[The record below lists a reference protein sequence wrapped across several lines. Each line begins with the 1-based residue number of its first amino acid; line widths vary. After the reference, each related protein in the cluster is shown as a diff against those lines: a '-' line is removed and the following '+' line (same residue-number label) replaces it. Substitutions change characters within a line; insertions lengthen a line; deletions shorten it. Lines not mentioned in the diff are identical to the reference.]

1 MRCRSNLWAK
11 LAARGRFRTEAK
23 LVSGGKDYTA
33 ISAPV
38 IVRKLMAQ
46 PMAVGS
52 CIAATLSVSVMTTDH
67 IESPVRVMCRITDEE
82 SYSEWASFG
91 TFFINQRDDSQHNG
105 LVTLDCYDAMLMANT
120 PYLSESDD
128 TALVWPR
135 PMIDVVE
142 DIAARLEVGIDPR
155 TKINTGADYM
165 IPEPSTDKT
174 MQSLLADIA
183 ICHGGN
189 WIITEDNLLR
199 LVPLTSAADETYR
212 LIDEDFNVITAAD
225 GSTIVY
231 KDGGATVIS
240 ADDSSGETPESPIVA
255 SYHVTDEH
263 GNAIITPQGYY
274 LAWSNG
280 ELVPADGVLNVPVV
294 CGSLTTGTSVTLS
307 GISAT
312 AGNDTLGAG
321 NNSGYVLDISSDCL
335 TQNIVNG
342 LYDKLKGITYAPF
355 TASKTIFDPAAELG
369 DKVIIGDAV
378 RSVLCVETLTFNI
391 DFRAD
396 LNAPN
401 SEELSVEYPY
411 KKEYQK
417 LQQSLASLD
426 KSVNKSIDDLSD
438 KVNSSSGETG
448 TLAAQLEAE
457 IIRAGQAELALSD
470 QIKAEKD
477 RAETAEKQILD
488 DVATGYTTKD
498 ELSDAQT
505 AVDQKFTDVHTEID
519 GIKSKLDIMGPYK
532 MVGGRLCFVTK
543 KKA

>member
-1 MRCRSNLWAK
+1 MRGRSTLWAK

-38 IVRKLMAQ
+38 IVRKLMSQ

-52 CIAATLSVSVMTTDH
+52 CIAATLSVSVLTEDH
-67 IESPVRVMCRITDEE
+67 IESPVRIMCRITDEE

-120 PYLSESDD
+120 PYLTSSDD
-128 TALVWPR
+128 ALVWPR

-165 IPEPSTDKT
+165 IPEPSADKT
-174 MQSLLADIA
+174 MQSLLVDIA
-183 ICHGGN
+183 VCHGGN

-240 ADDSSGETPESPIVA
+240 ADDSNSGETPESPITA
-255 SYHVTDEH
+255 TYHVTDEH

-280 ELVPADGVLNVPVV
+280 ELVPADGVLTVPVV

-335 TQNIVNG
+335 TQNIVND
-342 LYDKLKGITYAPF
+342 LYDRLKGITYAPF

-426 KSVNKSIDDLSD
+426 KSVNKSIDDLTD
-438 KVNSSSGETG
+438 KVNSGSGETG

-470 QIKAEKD
+470 QVKAEKD
-477 RAETAEKQILD
+477 RAEGAEKQILE
-488 DVATGYTTKD
+488 DVAAGYTTKD
-498 ELSDAQT
+498 ELSDAQDT
-505 AVDQKFTDVHTEID
+505 TDQKFTEVHTEID
-519 GIKSKLDIMGPYK
+519 EIKSKLDIMGPYK

>member
-1 MRCRSNLWAK
+1 MRGRSNLWAK

-23 LVSGGKDYTA
+23 LVSGGKDYTT
-33 ISAPV
+33 ISAPI

-52 CIAATLSVSVMTTDH
+52 CIAATLSVSVLTPDR
-67 IESPVRVMCRITDEE
+67 IESPVKIMARITDDEA
-82 SYSEWASFG
+82 YSEWASFG

-120 PYLSESDD
+120 PYLTSADD
-128 TALVWPR
+128 ALVWPR

-165 IPEPSTDKT
+165 IPKPSADKT
-174 MQSLLADIA
+174 MQSLLVDIA

-199 LVPLTSAADETYR
+199 LIPLTSAADETYR
-212 LIDEDFNVITAAD
+212 LIDEDFNVIKAAD
-225 GSTIVY
+225 GSAIVY

-240 ADDSSGETPESPIVA
+240 ADDSGGETPESPIVA
-255 SYHVTDEH
+255 SYHITDEH
-263 GNAIITPQGYY
+263 GNSIITPQGYY

-280 ELVPADGVLNVPVV
+280 EVVPADGVLNVPVV
-294 CGSLTTGTSVTLS
+294 CGGLTTGTSVTLS

-312 AGNDTLGAG
+312 AGNNTLGAG

-335 TQNIVNG
+335 TQNIVND
-342 LYDKLKGITYAPF
+342 LYERLKGITYSPF

-378 RSVLCVETLTFNI
+378 RSVLCVETLTFDI

-426 KSVNKSIDDLSD
+426 KSVNKSIDDLTD
-438 KVNSSSGETG
+438 KVNSGSGETG

-477 RAETAEKQILD
+477 RAEKTEKQILE
-488 DVATGYTTKD
+488 DVAAGYTTKG

-505 AVDQKFTDVHTEID
+505 AVDQKFTDVHTEIE